1 MKDYFA
7 GIMAVLWKDVLSELR
22 TKDILLSVFVFAL
35 LSLVIFSF
43 ALRTDRATVAAIAP
57 GVLWAAFSFSGI
69 LALNRAFATEQEKGS
84 LEGLVITPV
93 PRDVIYFGKMLG
105 VLLFMLAAEVVLLPV
120 FVVLFNVP
128 LDVPRLLLIIFLA
141 TLGFASVGT
150 VFSAIAV
157 NTRSREIMLPVLFLP
172 VVVPVII
179 SAVEASARVMA
190 GEPWD
195 NLSVWLQVLVAFDV
209 IFVVVSSLVFE
220 YVLEE

>member
-1 MKDYFA
+1 VKDYFA

-22 TKDILLSVFVFAL
+22 TKDILLSVFVFSL

-43 ALRTDRATVAAIAP
+43 ALRTDRATVAVIAP
-57 GVLWAAFSFSGI
+57 GVLWAAFAFSGI
-69 LALNRAFATEQEKGS
+69 LALNRAFATEREKGS

-105 VLLFMLAAEVVLLPV
+105 VLLFMLAAEIVLLPV

>member
-22 TKDILLSVFVFAL
+22 TKDILLSVFVFSL

-43 ALRTDRATVAAIAP
+43 ALRTDRATVAVIAP
-57 GVLWAAFSFSGI
+57 GVLWAAFAFSGI
-69 LALNRAFATEQEKGS
+69 LALNRAFATEREKGS

-105 VLLFMLAAEVVLLPV
+105 VLLFMLSAEIVLLPV

-157 NTRSREIMLPVLFLP
+157 NTRSREIMLPVLL
-172 VVVPVII
+172 PVII

>member
-1 MKDYFA
+1 MKDYLA
-7 GIMAVLWKDVLSELR
+7 GVTTILWKDVLTELR
-22 TKDILLSVFVFAL
+22 TKDILLSVFIFAL

-43 ALRTDRATVAAIAP
+43 ALRADRATVAGIAP

-69 LALNRAFATEQEKGS
+69 LALNRAFATEREKGS

-93 PRDVIYFGKMLG
+93 SRDAIYFGKMLG
-105 VLLFMLAAEVVLLPV
+105 VLIFMLAAEIVLLPV

-128 LDVPRLLLIIFLA
+128 LDLPRLLPIIFLA

-172 VVVPVII
+172 VVVPVVI

-190 GEPWD
+190 GEPWS
-195 NLSVWLQVLVAFDV
+195 NVSVWLQVLVAFDV

>member
-22 TKDILLSVFVFAL
+22 TKDILLSVFVFSL

-57 GVLWAAFSFSGI
+57 GVLWAAFAFSGI
-69 LALNRAFATEQEKGS
+69 LALNRAFATEREKGS

-105 VLLFMLAAEVVLLPV
+105 VLLFMLAAEIVLLPV

-141 TLGFASVGT
+141 TPGFASVGPVVT
-150 VFSAIAV
+150 AIAV
-157 NTRSREIMLPVLFLP
+157 NRR
-172 VVVPVII
+172 
-179 SAVEASARVMA
+179 
-190 GEPWD
+190 
-195 NLSVWLQVLVAFDV
+195 
-209 IFVVVSSLVFE
+209 
-220 YVLEE
+220 